1 MERDTTYPQIHHH
14 LERNQGLCQQTEVSL
29 LHQVYLEGKL
39 KTVGRK
45 SCLFLS
51 SPHSSLL
58 IQGIFLVYEN
68 SIRSVALSACEVTCF
83 RLSFFFPFSP

>member
-29 LHQVYLEGKL
+29 LHQVCLEGKL
-39 KTVGRK
+39 KPVGRK

-58 IQGIFLVYEN
+58 FLYKV
-68 SIRSVALSACEVTCF
+68 
-83 RLSFFFPFSP
+83 FFFGLFMRIAFVQWLFLRVK

>member
-14 LERNQGLCQQTEVSL
+14 LERNQGLCQQREVSL
-29 LHQVYLEGKL
+29 LHQVCLEGKL
-39 KTVGRK
+39 KTVCRK

-58 IQGIFLVYEN
+58 IQG
-68 SIRSVALSACEVTCF
+68 
-83 RLSFFFPFSP
+83 FFFFSLFMRIVFVQWLFLRVK